1 MPIKIV
7 SVLTRPKN
15 IVMIKI
21 NLLPK
26 LRSAVIPLLSPTVL
40 YADTH
45 SNEMFNKLL
54 FGSKIEILKIAI
66 EITIIDRTINAKDL
80 LTVVEDISR
89 LYTSNR
95 DFPLATFK
103 MLSSAIAKE
112 LVLIP
117 PPVEPG
123 EAPTHIKKITIN
135 TVGMLNAAV
144 SIVLKPAVLVVTEP
158 KNYALL
164 MYCYTQ
170 THRTKLF
177 QQ

>member
-1 MPIKIV
+1 MAIKIV
-7 SVLTRPKN
+7 NVLTRPKN

-112 LVLIP
+112 L
-117 PPVEPG
+117 
-123 EAPTHIKKITIN
+123 
-135 TVGMLNAAV
+135 
-144 SIVLKPAVLVVTEP
+144 
-158 KNYALL
+158 
-164 MYCYTQ
+164 
-170 THRTKLF
+170 F
-177 QQ
+177 